1 MRLKRICSTEEKFE
15 FMLSELENKLI
26 SRQYKPKIINEAFER
41 IRKIPREEALKRVE
55 KTQNEREVF
64 PITFHPG
71 MPSISKIVQKH
82 HKVMISQSNILKRCF
97 PKPSLVAYRRSKNL
111 KDEVIRAK
119 VNSKRRSNRTFKG
132 YRACGQGCPICWH
145 SPTATH
151 HTCFKTKQTWAI
163 NSSLNCN
170 STNVVYK
177 LMCKKDPE
185 WVYIGETRRRLRD
198 RIQEHIRNIK
208 RNIGDIG
215 NHFNLRGHSIAD
227 LVVVA
232 IERVNHRN
240 PKKRDGLRKVR
251 ESLWID
257 RYDAVE
263 FGSNTRD

>member
-1 MRLKRICSTEEKFE
+1 
-15 FMLSELENKLI
+15 
-26 SRQYKPKIINEAFER
+26 
-41 IRKIPREEALKRVE
+41 
-55 KTQNEREVF
+55 
-64 PITFHPG
+64 
-71 MPSISKIVQKH
+71 
-82 HKVMISQSNILKRCF
+82 
-97 PKPSLVAYRRSKNL
+97 
-111 KDEVIRAK
+111 
-119 VNSKRRSNRTFKG
+119 
-132 YRACGQGCPICWH
+132 
-145 SPTATH
+145 
-151 HTCFKTKQTWAI
+151 
-163 NSSLNCN
+163 
-170 STNVVYK
+170 
-177 LMCKKDPE
+177 MCKKDPE